1 METDSSGAGSVDQ
14 RWRVAFLAPL
24 VVAAALYLP
33 GIGER
38 VIFIGDEARYAL
50 LARNMVETGDW
61 LVPRIGAEVHLEKS
75 PLFIWAIAA
84 LSLGGGKVTE
94 LTAVLP
100 SALSGIAGV
109 GATLVLGLRLFG
121 PRAALLSAFGLAT
134 TFGYFWHARMALA
147 DMMVTCFAI
156 GAAAAFAT
164 VVATGRSR
172 LLPMAVCW
180 ACLGLGLSAKGPV
193 ALMPLI
199 PFGAYLVSEH
209 GWRGLAKLRPALG
222 VAIVAL
228 ASAPWVLPFALL
240 SGESY
245 VQTVLVADF
254 AGPRLRAWDRWTD
267 VFFALGPIGVG
278 LLPWTPFLPAAVRN
292 GWWRAEDAETRR
304 AFRFLVFWVMAY
316 VVVITLLPHKRER
329 YLLATFP
336 VLALM
341 VGWLWDRW
349 TARAFPEAL
358 RRHAWIWGALA
369 AAMAVLV
376 LFPPR
381 LRAEQIALLP
391 PTVAGKLVVVG
402 LLLTTAVLTV
412 VAAHR
417 GRAVATF
424 TAICGPMALLIA
436 YESQVYVAEYNRLF
450 DIKGLAQRLAA
461 RTDPADQLVAYRY
474 QDLALEF
481 YSGRSVT
488 RALTADHLRALV
500 ADGRSVYVIAD
511 DRGWGAVTQAVGR
524 PLGIVDQAEIA
535 GRTVAVGTT
544 AVRP

>member
-1 METDSSGAGSVDQ
+1 MDQ

-33 GIGER
+33 GIGQR
-38 VIFIGDEARYAL
+38 ILYIGDEARYAL

-61 LVPRIGAEVHLEKS
+61 LVPRIGAEVHIEKS

-84 LSLGGGKVTE
+84 LSLTGRTVTE

-109 GATLVLGLRLFG
+109 GATLVLGHRLFG
-121 PRAALLSAFGLAT
+121 ARAALLSAFALAT
-134 TFGYFWHARMALA
+134 TWGYFWHARMALA
-147 DMMVTCFAI
+147 DMMVTFFAI

-172 LLPMAVCW
+172 RLPMAVCW

-209 GWRGLAKLRPALG
+209 GWRGLGKLRPAMG

-228 ASAPWVLPFALL
+228 VSAPWVLGFALH

-245 VQTVLVADF
+245 VESVVLADYV
-254 AGPRLRAWDRWTD
+254 GPRLRLWDSWSE
-267 VFFALGPIGVG
+267 VFFVLGPIGVG
-278 LLPWTPFLPAAVRN
+278 FLPWTPFLPSAVRN
-292 GWWRAEDAETRR
+292 GWWRAQDAEVRR
-304 AFRFLVFWVMAY
+304 AFRFLVFWVATY
-316 VVVITLLPHKRER
+316 VVVITALPHKRER
-329 YLLATFP
+329 YLLATYP
-336 VLALM
+336 ILALM
-341 VGWLWDRW
+341 VGWLWDCW
-349 TARAFPEAL
+349 AARAFPDAL
-358 RRHAWIWGALA
+358 RRHAWVWGAVA
-369 AAMAVLV
+369 AAMAAVV

-381 LRAEQIALLP
+381 LRTEVIALLP
-391 PTVAGKLVVVG
+391 PTLSGKLLVVG
-402 LLLTTAVLTV
+402 LLLTTAVLAV
-412 VAAHR
+412 AAAHR
-417 GRAVATF
+417 GRALATF

-450 DIKGLAQRLAA
+450 DIKGVAQRLVA
-461 RTDPADQLVAYRY
+461 RADAADQFVTYRY
-474 QDLALEF
+474 QNLSLEF
-481 YSGRSVT
+481 YTGRTVT
-488 RALTADHLRALV
+488 RALTPDHLQTLV
-500 ADGRSVYVIAD
+500 SNGRSVYVIAD
-511 DRGWGAVTQAVGR
+511 DRGWGTVTQATGR
-524 PLGIVDQAEIA
+524 RWHIVDEAQIA
-535 GRTVAVGTT
+535 GRKLVVGTT

>member
-1 METDSSGAGSVDQ
+1 MVDQ

-61 LVPRIGAEVHLEKS
+61 LVPRIGTEVHMEKS

-84 LSLGGGKVTE
+84 LSMAGGKVTE

-109 GATLVLGLRLFG
+109 GATLVLGRRLFG
-121 PRAALLSAFGLAT
+121 ARAALLAAFALAT
-134 TFGYFWHARMALA
+134 TWGYFWHARMALA

-164 VVATGRSR
+164 VVATGQSR
-172 LLPMAVCW
+172 RLPMAVCW
-180 ACLGLGLSAKGPV
+180 ACLGLGLAAKGPV
-193 ALMPLI
+193 ALMPLL

-209 GWRGLAKLRPALG
+209 GWRGLAKLRPGLG
-222 VAIVAL
+222 MAIVVL
-228 ASAPWVLPFALL
+228 VSAPWVLPFALL

-278 LLPWTPFLPAAVRN
+278 LMPWTPFLPAAVRN
-292 GWWRAEDAETRR
+292 GWRAEDAGTRR
-304 AFRFLVFWVMAY
+304 AFRFLAFWVMAY

-349 TARAFPEAL
+349 AARAVPETL
-358 RRHAWIWGALA
+358 RLHAWIWGALA

-381 LRAEQIALLP
+381 LRTEQIALLP
-391 PTVAGKLVVVG
+391 PTLAGRLVVVG
-402 LLLTTAVLTV
+402 LLLTTAVLAV
-412 VAAHR
+412 VAARR
-417 GRAVATF
+417 GRALAAF

-450 DIKGLAQRLAA
+450 NIKGLAQRLTA
-461 RTDPADQLVAYRY
+461 RIDPADQLATYRY
-474 QDLALEF
+474 QNLSLEL
-481 YSGRSVT
+481 YTGRTVT
-488 RALTADHLRALV
+488 RASTPDQLRTLLSNGRAVYLI
-500 ADGRSVYVIAD
+500 ADGGGFGTVT
-511 DRGWGAVTQAVGR
+511 GATGGAWS
-524 PLGIVDQAEIA
+524 IVDQAEIA
-535 GRTVAVGTT
+535 GRKVVVGTT